1 MELEDLEQR
10 LIPFCCN
17 HYEDNSIAVC
27 DVLQMPG
34 HAGFSYGFSVK
45 TSRSVDKWYIR
56 LPPPNVAHKGTADV
70 LRQVA
75 ALNALPDEVPHCRV
89 KWSGDDP
96 QWFGRPYFIV
106 PQLIYLIHI

>member
-45 TSRSVDKWYIR
+45 TSRSVD
-56 LPPPNVAHKGTADV
+56 
-70 LRQVA
+70 
-75 ALNALPDEVPHCRV
+75 
-89 KWSGDDP
+89 
-96 QWFGRPYFIV
+96 
-106 PQLIYLIHI
+106 